1 LKRDKRNNDSRIN
14 ILMRKSEDIL
24 KHDLTHRLLNFIE
37 EQIKLNEDKFKN

>member
-1 LKRDKRNNDSRIN
+1 
-14 ILMRKSEDIL
+14 MRKSEDIL